1 MTFTFTPPPPT
12 VTWEQFWV
20 DISVAQA
27 AVWVIGFFALFT
39 FVVKAWPFIR
49 SFFQIL
55 DALVKLPAFIIKTDK
70 FMDDTAE
77 SVKDIH
83 HEVQFNNGSSVK
95 DAVQRIEN
103 KVSKLEVSSQSLSNQ
118 LAEQDKKYD
127 SLLD

>member
-1 MTFTFTPPPPT
+1 MTFTLTPPPPI
-12 VTWEQFWV
+12 VTWEQYWV

-55 DALVKLPAFIIKTDK
+55 DALVKLPGFIMKTDK
-70 FMDDTAE
+70 FMDETAK

-103 KVSKLEVSSQSLSNQ
+103 KVSELEISSQGLSDQ
-118 LAEQDKKYD
+118 LVEQDKKYN

>member
-1 MTFTFTPPPPT
+1 MTFTFAQQPSIL
-12 VTWEQFWV
+12 TWEQFWV
-20 DISVAQA
+20 SVSVAQA
-27 AVWVIGFFALFT
+27 AVWVVSFFVLFT

-55 DALVKLPAFIIKTDK
+55 DALVKLPGFIMKTDK
-70 FMDDTAE
+70 FMDETAK

-103 KVSKLEVSSQSLSNQ
+103 KVSHLEVGTESLNLF
-118 LAEQDKKYD
+118 LAGQDKKRD
-127 SLLD
+127 SLSD

>member
-1 MTFTFTPPPPT
+1 MTFTFTPPPPI

-55 DALVKLPAFIIKTDK
+55 DALVKLPGFIAKTDK
-70 FMDDTAE
+70 FMDETAK

-103 KVSKLEVSSQSLSNQ
+103 KVLELEVSTQTLNV
-118 LAEQDKKYD
+118 LIVEQDKKYD